1 MVCMIADYKNKHGED
16 RNESIITH
24 GTDNLILAISAAYNS
39 LKGRG
44 FLIQCITVFAGEY
57 TMGELDALSVA
68 PPPGVKY
75 MSFPF
80 LEGGI
85 TQ

>member
-1 MVCMIADYKNKHGED
+1 MVCMIADYKDKSGKD
-16 RNESIITH
+16 RNESIIAQR
-24 GTDNLILAISAAYNS
+24 TDNPLLGIGAAYDS
-39 LKGRG
+39 LKRRG
-44 FLIQCITVFAGEY
+44 FLVQCITVFAGEF

-68 PPPGVKY
+68 PPPGVRY

-85 TQ
+85 